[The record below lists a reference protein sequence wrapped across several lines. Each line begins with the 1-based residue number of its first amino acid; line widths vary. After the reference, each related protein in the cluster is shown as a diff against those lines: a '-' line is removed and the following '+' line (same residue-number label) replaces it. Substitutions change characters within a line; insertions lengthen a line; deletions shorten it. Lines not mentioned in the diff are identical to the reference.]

1 MWSQPIGQ
9 GVAKLVHNQLDP
21 RVPKPTKK
29 FDEKDIYVLLTMKG
43 CQQWNMIIIRYLE
56 NTLRIKNYI
65 TINLKIIMLLVINH
79 ELSIVNRKLW
89 IINSKP

>member
-1 MWSQPIGQ
+1 
-9 GVAKLVHNQLDP
+9 
-21 RVPKPTKK
+21 
-29 FDEKDIYVLLTMKG
+29 MKG

-79 ELSIVNRKLW
+79 ELSIVNRKL
-89 IINSKP
+89 